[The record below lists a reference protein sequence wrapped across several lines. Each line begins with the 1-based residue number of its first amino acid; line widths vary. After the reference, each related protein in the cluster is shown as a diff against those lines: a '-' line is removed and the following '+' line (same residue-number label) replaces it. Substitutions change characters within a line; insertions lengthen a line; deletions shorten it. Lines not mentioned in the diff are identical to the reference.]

1 MEEDEIYRVQNNRR
15 NINFD
20 TGETYG
26 SGFFDALT
34 KIGKTITGK
43 TASKLASKA
52 AEKLIEKGA
61 EKVGE
66 KTGEVLGEKIHEK
79 FSSTRRSKEP
89 PTTAGVTTKPT
100 EPTGEL
106 GMYGITEILDE
117 VTKKREKKER
127 KTLND
132 AIAAE
137 FL

>member
-1 MEEDEIYRVQNNRR
+1 M
-15 NINFD
+15 
-20 TGETYG
+20 
-26 SGFFDALT
+26 
-34 KIGKTITGK
+34 
-43 TASKLASKA
+43 
-52 AEKLIEKGA
+52 
-61 EKVGE
+61 GE

-89 PTTAGVTTKPT
+89 TTTAGVTTKPT

-132 AIAAE
+132 AIVAE

>member
-79 FSSTRRSKEP
+79 FSSTRRLKEP

-100 EPTGEL
+100 GEL
-106 GMYGITEILDE
+106 GMYGIIEILDE

-132 AIAAE
+132 AIVAE